1 METTKMMQPGQLA
14 TLISPYLGYRIIE
27 LIEKLEY
34 KWLVRIVC
42 SGKEILVYDDEFT
55 IN

>member
-1 METTKMMQPGQLA
+1 MKTTEMMQSGQTA
-14 TLISPYLGYRIIE
+14 TLISPYLGYWVIE

-34 KWLVRIVC
+34 KWLVRIVG